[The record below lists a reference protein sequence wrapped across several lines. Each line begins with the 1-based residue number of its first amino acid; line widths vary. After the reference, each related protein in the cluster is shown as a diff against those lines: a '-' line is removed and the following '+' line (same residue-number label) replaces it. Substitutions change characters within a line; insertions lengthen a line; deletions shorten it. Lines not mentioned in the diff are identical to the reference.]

1 MAATPPD
8 TEPVPEWVEDDPEI
22 DLTMEMDDEELEFED
37 LADAENAATPRA
49 KNGSDGPRDYVPLWR
64 LIEMSQED
72 RSLRMELADFEDY
85 DDFEKHDADYAEGLS
100 H

>member
-1 MAATPPD
+1 MATPPD
-8 TEPVPEWVEDDPEI
+8 SAPLREWVEDDPEI
-22 DLTMEMDDEELEFED
+22 ELTMEMDDEELEFDEFAGDED
-37 LADAENAATPRA
+37 ELVGSKPGAAA
-49 KNGSDGPRDYVPLWR
+49 PRDYVPLWR

-85 DDFEKHDADYAEGLS
+85 DDIDGAGSLS

>member
-1 MAATPPD
+1 MAVTPPD

-22 DLTMEMDDEELEFED
+22 ELTMEMDDEELEFDEIVEHEP
-37 LADAENAATPRA
+37 LATPTPKNAAV
-49 KNGSDGPRDYVPLWR
+49 PRDYVPLWR

-72 RSLRMELADFEDY
+72 RSLRLELADFEDY
-85 DDFEKHDADYAEGLS
+85 DDFEKHDGYAGGLS

>member
-1 MAATPPD
+1 MAVKPPE

-22 DLTMEMDDEELEFED
+22 ELTMEMDDEELEFDDLVED
-37 LADAENAATPRA
+37 EELSAARP
-49 KNGSDGPRDYVPLWR
+49 KNGDGPRDYVPLWR

-72 RSLRMELADFEDY
+72 RSLRIELADFEDY
-85 DDFEKHDADYAEGLS
+85 EDFEKHDGDYAGLS